1 MTKQVEAGFLLEP
14 VRLAIGKILPTR
26 KLQDG
31 VKTTTRY
38 KVIAASI
45 REVGIIEPPIVFP
58 EKGTK
63 GAYVL
68 LDGHVRLEIL
78 KEMGETEVECLVSRD
93 DENCTYNHKVNRLAP
108 IQEIKMIRK
117 AVAAGV
123 PEERIAKALNLT
135 PRTVRESQN
144 RLQGICTEAIEIL
157 KDKPIA
163 DMALRVFKKAKPYRQ
178 VEMAELMVA
187 AGRYSTPYANALLV
201 NTARDQLV
209 DGSAKAVDPRPQD
222 MAKMEHE
229 MQALERD
236 FLLLN
241 ESYGRDVMEL
251 TLARAYVKKLLDNA
265 RVLRFLSQK
274 KPELL
279 REFQQ
284 IVEATSLEG

>member
-1 MTKQVEAGFLLEP
+1 MSKQVEPGFLLEP
-14 VRLAIGKILPTR
+14 VKVPLAKILPTR
-26 KLQDG
+26 KLQES
-31 VKTTTRY
+31 VKVTTRY

-45 REVGIIEPPIVFP
+45 AEVGIIEPPIVFP
-58 EKGTK
+58 EKGVK
-63 GAYVL
+63 GTYVL
-68 LDGHVRLEIL
+68 LDGHVRVEVLRDL
-78 KEMGETEVECLVSRD
+78 GETDVECLISRD

-117 AVAAGV
+117 AIAAGV

-135 PRTVRESQN
+135 PRTVRESQS
-144 RLQGICTEAIEIL
+144 RLHGITAEAIEIL

-163 DMALRVFKKAKPYRQ
+163 DMALRVFKKVKPYRQ

-187 AGRYSTPYANALLV
+187 AGRYSTPYANALLL

-209 DGSAKAVDPRPQD
+209 DGNARAAEPRPED

-274 KPELL
+274 KPDLL